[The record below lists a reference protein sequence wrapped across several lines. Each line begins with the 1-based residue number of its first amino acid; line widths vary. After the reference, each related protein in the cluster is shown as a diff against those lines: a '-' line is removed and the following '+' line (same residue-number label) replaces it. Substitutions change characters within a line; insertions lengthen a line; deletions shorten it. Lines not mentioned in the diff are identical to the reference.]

1 MPYNF
6 CLQSTKTKWEC
17 TGMQQ
22 LIQVFI
28 KIVYV
33 FVVQFESGRLLWGR
47 IVLDWIKEKKIKY
60 LTKQCY
66 IWQFHK
72 DTDYYYISLIWG
84 CFLVMKKI
92 MLKVIFLS
100 SGFFFLIF
108 QSLSLIRKH
117 LVISTPT
124 YLDLRFCWWKIHA
137 QDIVQYNNQRHTCIA
152 LN

>member
-22 LIQVFI
+22 LIQVLI

-60 LTKQCY
+60 LTIQCY

-100 SGFFFLIF
+100 SGFFFNISITIF
-108 QSLSLIRKH
+108 NSKTSSDIHTYIFRFEVL
-117 LVISTPT
+117 LVENSRT
-124 YLDLRFCWWKIHA
+124 
-137 QDIVQYNNQRHTCIA
+137 RHRSI
-152 LN
+152 

>member
-1 MPYNF
+1 MSAVDENKVRMYRHATANSGF
-6 CLQSTKTKWEC
+6 YHCLCICRTIWFWSVALRTNS
-17 TGMQQ
+17 
-22 LIQVFI
+22 V
-28 KIVYV
+28 
-33 FVVQFESGRLLWGR
+33 RLDKR
-47 IVLDWIKEKKIKY
+47 KKIKY

-137 QDIVQYNNQRHTCIA
+137 QDIVQYNNQRHRCIA

>member
-1 MPYNF
+1 MSAVDENKVRMYRHATANSGF
-6 CLQSTKTKWEC
+6 YQNCLCICRTIWIWSVALRTNS
-17 TGMQQ
+17 
-22 LIQVFI
+22 V
-28 KIVYV
+28 
-33 FVVQFESGRLLWGR
+33 RLDKR
-47 IVLDWIKEKKIKY
+47 KKIKY

>member
-22 LIQVFI
+22 LTQVFI

-33 FVVQFESGRLLWGR
+33 FVVQFDSGRLLWGR

-72 DTDYYYISLIWG
+72 DTDYYYISLILG

-100 SGFFFLIF
+100 SGFFLNISITIF
-108 QSLSLIRKH
+108 NSKTSSDIHTYIFRIVVL
-117 LVISTPT
+117 LVENSRT
-124 YLDLRFCWWKIHA
+124 
-137 QDIVQYNNQRHTCIA
+137 RHRSI
-152 LN
+152 

>member
-22 LIQVFI
+22 LTQVFI
-28 KIVYV
+28 IVCV
-33 FVVQFESGRLLWGR
+33 FVVQFDSGRLLWGR

-72 DTDYYYISLIWG
+72 DTDYYYISLILG

-100 SGFFFLIF
+100 SGFFLNISITIF
-108 QSLSLIRKH
+108 NSKTSSDIHTYIFRFEVL
-117 LVISTPT
+117 LVENSRT
-124 YLDLRFCWWKIHA
+124 
-137 QDIVQYNNQRHTCIA
+137 RHRSI
-152 LN
+152 